1 MASVFKRGETWYVR
15 WRGIDGWTQRATEA
29 KSRSQAKAFA
39 AELEL
44 EEHTARRARLRQT
57 AGLVPVQDDLPG
69 SFGALCRWWLDE
81 RCPEPSRDIE
91 ERRLRKHVLAAP
103 IAALPLARVRSSDLE
118 NLLADL
124 ERKGAAAGSVNKLRA
139 ILHAVFNRARRA
151 GRWVGENPV
160 AATQPRK
167 VPRRVYV
174 TLSPEQLARMLEQIP
189 DDWRPLFACG
199 PALGLRK
206 GELFALAKSDVD
218 LDRGIITIARSHD
231 RDTTKGGAA
240 AVLPLPAPL
249 RPWIEYQ
256 VKHAPGPLLFPA
268 PDGSQRPREAD
279 PQKILRNA
287 LSRAGIAEGWEHRCR
302 WCGHK
307 ERHQDR
313 EQRYCPSC
321 LKRTDGTG
329 KPAKHVRGRLL
340 WPKALPLKMRFHDLR
355 HTFATELLRQGVDVH
370 RVQRLMRHSD
380 VRVTTRTYSHL
391 LVEDLRAAVDAHAP
405 KPSVAPPAEPKLAA
419 FLLHEGGS
427 EANDHAEGPDNLRK
441 LEAESGGRCR
451 IRTCDPCR
459 VKAVLYR

>member
-1 MASVFKRGETWYVR
+1 MASVFKRGGTFYVR
-15 WRGIDGWTQRATEA
+15 WRSTEGWTQRATEA
-29 KSRSQAKAFA
+29 KSRPEAKGIA
-39 AELEL
+39 AELDL
-44 EEHTARRARLRQT
+44 EEQTLRRSKLREA
-57 AGLVPVQDDLPG
+57 AGLGPIQEDLPG
-69 SFGALCRWWLDE
+69 TFGALCRWWLKE
-81 RCPEPSRDIE
+81 RCPAPSRDIE
-91 ERRLRKHVLAAP
+91 ERRLAKHVLRAP
-103 IAALPLARVRSSDLE
+103 IAALPLAKVRSSDLE
-118 NLLADL
+118 NLLSSLDNA
-124 ERKGAAAGSVNKLRA
+124 GAAPASVNKLRSV
-139 ILHAVFNRARRA
+139 LHSVFSRARRA
-151 GRWVGENPV
+151 GRWVGENLV

-189 DDWRPLFACG
+189 EDWRALFACG
-199 PALGLRK
+199 PAMGLRK
-206 GELFALAKSDVD
+206 GELFALSKKDVD
-218 LDRGIITIARSHD
+218 LERGTITVARSHD

-256 VKHAPGPLLFPA
+256 VKHVPGSLLFPA

-287 LSRAGIAEGWEHRCR
+287 LSRAGIAECWEHRCR

-313 EQRYCPSC
+313 EQRYCPTC
-321 LKRTDGTG
+321 VKRTDGTG
-329 KPAKHVRGRLL
+329 KTAKHIRGRLL

-380 VRVTTRTYSHL
+380 VRVTTGTYSHL

-405 KPSVAPPAEPKLAA
+405 KPSVPPPANPPLAA
-419 FLLHEGGS
+419 FLLHEGES
-427 EANDHAEGPDNLRK
+427 EANDPAQVPPNVALLEGK
-441 LEAESGGRCR
+441 LGGRSR